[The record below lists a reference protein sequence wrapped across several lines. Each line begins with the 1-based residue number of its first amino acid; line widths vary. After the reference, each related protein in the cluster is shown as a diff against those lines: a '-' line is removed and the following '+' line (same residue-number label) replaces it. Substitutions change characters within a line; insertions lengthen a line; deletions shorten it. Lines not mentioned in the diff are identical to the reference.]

1 MAIGGNMSKKKAALS
16 TSNEMATKMAF
27 EWSDEYLLEKTP
39 EDLMRAYGCS
49 IDTANH
55 VLNNE
60 LTRRKLRR

>member
-1 MAIGGNMSKKKAALS
+1 MRKKKEVLG
-16 TSNEMATKMAF
+16 TSGQVATKLASG
-27 EWSDEYLLEKTP
+27 WSDEYLLRKTP
-39 EDLMRAYGCS
+39 QDLVLAYGCS

>member
-1 MAIGGNMSKKKAALS
+1 MRKKKEALS
-16 TSNEMATKMAF
+16 TSNQMATKMAYG
-27 EWSDEYLLEKTP
+27 WSDEYLLEKAP

-60 LTRRKLRR
+60 LIRRKLRR

>member
-1 MAIGGNMSKKKAALS
+1 MKKKNAS
-16 TSNEMATKMAF
+16 YEMAAKMAYG
-27 EWSDEYLLEKTP
+27 WSDEYLLEKTP
-39 EDLMRAYGCS
+39 QDLMRAYGCS

>member
-1 MAIGGNMSKKKAALS
+1 MRKKKAVLI
-16 TSNEMATKMAF
+16 TSNEMATKMAYG
-27 EWSDEYLLEKTP
+27 WSDQYLLERTP

-60 LTRRKLRR
+60 LTRRKLCR

>member
-1 MAIGGNMSKKKAALS
+1 MMA
-16 TSNEMATKMAF
+16 EKMAAG
-27 EWSDEYLLEKTP
+27 WSDEFLLGKTP

-49 IDTANH
+49 FDQAGR

>member
-1 MAIGGNMSKKKAALS
+1 MRKKKESSNAAGQ
-16 TSNEMATKMAF
+16 MAAKMAY

-39 EDLMRAYGCS
+39 QDLMRAYGCS
-49 IDTANH
+49 IDTASH

>member
-1 MAIGGNMSKKKAALS
+1 MAIGGIMRKNKEASIQV
-16 TSNEMATKMAF
+16 ATKLASG
-27 EWSDEYLLEKTP
+27 WSDEYLLRKTP
-39 EDLMRAYGCS
+39 QDLVLAYGCS

>member
-1 MAIGGNMSKKKAALS
+1 MRRKNEVTSQMAA
-16 TSNEMATKMAF
+16 KMAYD
-27 EWSDEYLLEKTP
+27 WSDEYLLRKTP
-39 EDLMRAYGCS
+39 QDLVLAYGCS

>member
-1 MAIGGNMSKKKAALS
+1 MRKKKELS
-16 TSNEMATKMAF
+16 TSHQMATKMAYD
-27 EWSDEYLLEKTP
+27 WSDEYLLSKTP

>member
-1 MAIGGNMSKKKAALS
+1 MSKKKAALS

>member
-1 MAIGGNMSKKKAALS
+1 MKKKEALA
-16 TSNEMATKMAF
+16 TSNHMAAKMAYD
-27 EWSDEYLLEKTP
+27 WSDEYLLQKKP

-49 IDTANH
+49 FDAAER

>member
-1 MAIGGNMSKKKAALS
+1 MKKKKSLGTSSQMAA
-16 TSNEMATKMAF
+16 KMAYG
-27 EWSDEYLLEKTP
+27 WSDEYLLERTP

-49 IDTANH
+49 IDTASH

>member
-1 MAIGGNMSKKKAALS
+1 MAIGGSMKKKKKEAPSQMAA
-16 TSNEMATKMAF
+16 KMAYG
-27 EWSDEYLLEKTP
+27 WSDEYLLSKTP